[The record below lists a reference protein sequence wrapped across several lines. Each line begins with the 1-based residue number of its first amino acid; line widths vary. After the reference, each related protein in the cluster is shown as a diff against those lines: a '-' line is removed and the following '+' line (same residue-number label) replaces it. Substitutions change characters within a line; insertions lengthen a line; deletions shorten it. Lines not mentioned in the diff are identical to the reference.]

1 MTPATPIPPSAAS
14 PTQSPQAMESSQN
27 GLTAEQR
34 LIDYIVRF
42 QAQGLASAQ
51 HLGNPAA
58 ISGEALKALK
68 GYLERAA
75 ALQDKLSEKGTGM
88 SSTGDDGAFLTE
100 AQLPDLPAGPAR
112 APFEPT
118 SRIEGVGGRT
128 ESLSMVELQ
137 RVMDVMLEIMHYSLE
152 TSMVTSATG
161 NVSKSVSTL
170 IRGQ

>member
-1 MTPATPIPPSAAS
+1 MAAATPVSPFAAS
-14 PTQSPQAMESSQN
+14 PTQSPQAMEPSQN

-68 GYLERAA
+68 GYFERAA
-75 ALQDKLSEKGTGM
+75 GLQDRLSEKGKGM
-88 SSTGDDGAFLTE
+88 SSTGDDGAMLTE

-118 SRIEGVGGRT
+118 SRIEEVGEKT
-128 ESLSMVELQ
+128 ENLSLVELQ

-170 IRGQ
+170 MRGQ